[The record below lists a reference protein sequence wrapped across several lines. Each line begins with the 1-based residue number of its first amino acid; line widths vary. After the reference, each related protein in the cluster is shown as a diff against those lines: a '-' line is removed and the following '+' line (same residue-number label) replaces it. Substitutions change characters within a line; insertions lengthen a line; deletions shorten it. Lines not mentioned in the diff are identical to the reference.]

1 MKFLAINWIKKN
13 KNIFNEYGFNSRAWL
28 KLILKI
34 WENAVVKPLLLQ
46 YNKGKP
52 LQDDCK
58 VIAR

>member
-28 KLILKI
+28 KLNLKI

-46 YNKGKP
+46 YRKGKP
-52 LQDDCK
+52 LQDDWN
-58 VIAR
+58 VTAR